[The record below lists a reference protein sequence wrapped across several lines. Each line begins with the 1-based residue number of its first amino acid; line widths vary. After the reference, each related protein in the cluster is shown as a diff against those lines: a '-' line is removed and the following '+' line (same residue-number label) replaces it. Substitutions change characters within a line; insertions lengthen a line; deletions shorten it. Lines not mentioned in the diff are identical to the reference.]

1 MPLLG
6 PVETEPATTG
16 IANLVPCISPQVNLI
31 NTGLTDSAIDRLD
44 VRLTERGIV
53 NPGSEHSPL
62 HPVQLRSAPG
72 WCYTGP
78 VWREAAF
85 RAIGREWKARGLPP
99 RHKAC

>member
-78 VWREAAF
+78 VCVRRRSGQLDEN
-85 RAIGREWKARGLPP
+85 GRPEVCHLGTR
-99 RHKAC
+99 RV